1 MYYRMSHL
9 TQMVRRGIPLRA
21 KAVQIRM
28 TDEEVKTL
36 RVLAKKEQRSISN
49 YVRWLVEKE
58 AKKS

>member
-1 MYYRMSHL
+1 
-9 TQMVRRGIPLRA
+9 MVRRGVPPRA

-28 TDEEVKTL
+28 TEAEVKAL

>member
-1 MYYRMSHL
+1 MSHY
-9 TQMVRRGIPLRA
+9 TQMVRRGVPPRA

-28 TDEEVKTL
+28 TEEEVKTL

>member
-1 MYYRMSHL
+1 MYCRMSHFS
-9 TQMVRRGIPLRA
+9 QMLRKGSSPRA

>member
-1 MYYRMSHL
+1 
-9 TQMVRRGIPLRA
+9 MVRRIISLRA

-28 TDEEVKTL
+28 TEAEVKTL

-49 YVRWLVEKE
+49 YVRWLIEKE

>member
-1 MYYRMSHL
+1 
-9 TQMVRRGIPLRA
+9 
-21 KAVQIRM
+21 M
-28 TDEEVKTL
+28 TEEEVKTL

>member
-1 MYYRMSHL
+1 MLRKGSPA
-9 TQMVRRGIPLRA
+9 RG

-28 TDEEVKTL
+28 TEAEVKTL